1 MITVTQQYSVNTSI
15 DKVFAYISNP
25 KNDKEWQASCQDVI
39 LPEGEEL
46 KAGTTYEIVFRFLG
60 KNMPFQSAI
69 TAYET
74 NKSFGYETLTGPMK
88 FRGHYTF
95 EPSAEGTSINWVF
108 EADPGKFFGIVPI
121 ALVKKIFIKQVEA
134 DIKRLKSILNRQQ
147 QAA

>member
-1 MITVTQQYSVNTSI
+1 MITVTQQYSVNAPV

-39 LPEGEEL
+39 LPEGETL

-60 KNMPFQSAI
+60 RNMPFQSAI
-69 TAYET
+69 TAYELD
-74 NKSFGYETLTGPMK
+74 KSFGYETLTGPMK

-95 EPSAEGTSINWVF
+95 EPSPEGTRVDWTF

-121 ALVKKIFIKQVEA
+121 GLVKKIFVKQVEA
-134 DIKRLKSILNRQQ
+134 DINRLKSILNRQQ
-147 QAA
+147 QVA